1 MISLILGTISNFI
14 LTVISKV
21 GYPGIFFLMLLQ
33 SFNVPI
39 PSEIT
44 MPFAGFLVQ
53 IGRFNFWSI
62 VLTGAF
68 ANLVGALLSYYLA
81 SSLGRSELR
90 SRYRIFNILISD
102 RNLELAEVWFKKYG
116 SFSVFFSRLVPVV
129 STFISFP
136 AGLARMNLKVFSIF
150 TFAGSFLWCLF
161 LTYLGFIFGENWRVL
176 QIYFRKFDYLILIL
190 ILIGIIWWLWRHFKN
205 GKFQLK

>member
-1 MISLILGTISNFI
+1 MIYLVLETILNFI
-14 LTVISKV
+14 LAVISKV
-21 GYPGIFFLMLLQ
+21 GYLGIFFLMLLQ

-53 IGRFNFWSI
+53 GGRFNFWLV
-62 VLTGAF
+62 VLIGAF
-68 ANLVGALLSYYLA
+68 ANLIGATLSYYLA

-136 AGLARMNLKVFSIF
+136 AGLARMNLKIFSIF
-150 TFAGSFLWCLF
+150 TFVGSFIWCLF
-161 LTYLGFIFGENWRVL
+161 LTYLGFVFGENWRVL
-176 QIYFRKFDYLILIL
+176 QIYFRKFDFLILIL
-190 ILIGIIWWLWRHFKN
+190 ILFAVIWWLARHFKN
-205 GKFQLK
+205 QKSILK

>member
-1 MISLILGTISNFI
+1 MIYLVLETILNFI
-14 LTVISKV
+14 LAVISKV
-21 GYPGIFFLMLLQ
+21 GYLGIFFLMLLQ

-53 IGRFNFWSI
+53 GGRFNFWLV
-62 VLTGAF
+62 VLIGAF

-116 SFSVFFSRLVPVV
+116 SFSVFFGRLVPVV

-150 TFAGSFLWCLF
+150 TFVGSFIWCLF

-176 QIYFRKFDYLILIL
+176 QIYFRKFDFLILIL
-190 ILIGIIWWLWRHFKN
+190 ILFAVIWWFARHFKN
-205 GKFQLK
+205 QKSILK